1 MLKEKRYII
10 VLIAIMVAIIM
21 LKPNFSNA
29 ATEYKYS
36 DTEQGIEWAYELDE
50 NNNTRTKKFN
60 VYGDAAT
67 NPVTRVSGG
76 YDLVVSK
83 IVANKQDIA
92 VGDQLVF
99 TATITNA

>member
-50 NNNTRTKKFN
+50 NNNVIN
-60 VYGDAAT
+60 
-67 NPVTRVSGG
+67 
-76 YDLVVSK
+76 L
-83 IVANKQDIA
+83 
-92 VGDQLVF
+92 
-99 TATITNA
+99 